1 MFKEEIPE
9 LKFESNKGRDQFI
22 ESVLNS
28 VENKITKN
36 DIDEISELLN
46 FF

>member
-9 LKFESNKGRDQFI
+9 LKFESNRGRDQFI
-22 ESVLNS
+22 ECVLNS
-28 VENKITKN
+28 VENKITKK
-36 DIDEISELLN
+36 DIDEITDLLN

>member
-9 LKFESNKGRDQFI
+9 LKFESNRGRDQFI

-28 VENKITKN
+28 VDNKITKK
-36 DIDEISELLN
+36 DIDEITDLLN